1 MKLIIKSIEAKNF
14 LSIGSQPF
22 KYEYTPGLHAV
33 TGKVIGQDTN
43 NGAGKTTGLVDAL
56 VFGFFGKT
64 LRTLTQDRIINSI
77 NKRDLVVK
85 VCFTLNNKDYI
96 IERGLAPNFIRLTD
110 LSLDISER
118 NEQSSKKLTQQDID
132 SKIGISFTSFIN
144 MIALNINYT
153 ESFFKMPISKKRLL
167 LEDIMNLS
175 VYADM
180 FASAKEDYLKF
191 KTEYKLKLMSFETMK
206 TNYDENVKSYNKYK
220 ELKDNFEK
228 DKETEIVEIQTNI
241 NTCKSKINSITID
254 VTDYSIQLSKGQSK
268 LDEINNKKIEVETD
282 IKNLNKIINEK
293 QQKLNKLTKEP
304 VCPYCLSNTDL
315 SHIEQHINSENEE
328 INLIKNDI
336 ADKTKKLQN
345 LNEIITKVKLKI
357 KEIKEKQE
365 LVTTNKQTLKD
376 LETEY
381 FYLEKQLK
389 TASEKQFAEEIITKD
404 YILEV
409 KQKLLMLNT
418 TCKELKA
425 SMEIAERMKD
435 ILGDEGIKNYTIK
448 KILPVLNKKMNKH
461 LSNLKANYTISFDTG
476 LNETMKS
483 RNRDE
488 FVYENFSGGE
498 KKRIDLAWLLTMF
511 EIAKMRCSIDCNVLI
526 LDEALDSSLCAQGT
540 QNLMNYFKTEFKK
553 ENPDLCIYVVS
564 HKTEI
569 KEDDFD
575 SIIRIKKQNNFT
587 KLDKIDII
595 DPVLQT

>member
-1 MKLIIKSIEAKNF
+1 MKLLIKSIEAKNF
-14 LSIGSQPF
+14 LSIGSIPF

-64 LRTLTQDRIINSI
+64 LRSLTQDRIINSI

-85 VCFTLNNKDYI
+85 VCFNLNNKDYI
-96 IERGLAPNFIRLTD
+96 IERGLAPNFIRLID

-132 SKIGISFTSFIN
+132 TKIGISFTSFIN

-153 ESFFKMPISKKRLL
+153 ESFFKIPISKKRLL

-180 FASAKEDYLKF
+180 FTSAKEDYLKF
-191 KTEYKLKLMSFETMK
+191 KTEYKLKEMSFK
-206 TNYDENVKSYNKYK
+206 TLKTSYDENVNSYSKYTEMK
-220 ELKDNFEK
+220 QQFQN
-228 DKETEIVEIQTNI
+228 DKQLEINEIHNNI
-241 NTCKSKINSITID
+241 NECKNKISLINID
-254 VTDYSIQLSKGQSK
+254 NRDYSLNINEGQTK
-268 LDEINNKKIEVETD
+268 LEEVTNAKVSIEID
-282 IKNLNKIINEK
+282 IKNLNKIIYEK
-293 QQKLNKLTKEP
+293 NNKLSKLTKEP
-304 VCPYCLSNTDL
+304 VCPYCLSNTDI
-315 SHIEQHINSENEE
+315 SHIEQHIDSENKE
-328 INLIKNDI
+328 ISLINDEI
-336 ADKTKKLQN
+336 TEKTKKL
-345 LNEIITKVKLKI
+345 EIINAIIEKLKLSI
-357 KEIKEKQE
+357 NKIRDKQE
-365 LVTTNKQTLKD
+365 QVISDKQSLKD
-376 LETEY
+376 LETEL

-389 TASEKQFAEEIITKD
+389 AASDKEFAEEIITKE
-404 YILEV
+404 YILDV
-409 KQKLLMLNT
+409 KKKLLNLNSL
-418 TCKELKA
+418 CKELKA
-425 SMEIAERMKD
+425 SMETAERMKD

-448 KILPVLNKKMNKH
+448 KILPILNKKMNKH
-461 LSNLKANYTISFDTG
+461 LSNLKANYTISFDTA